1 MRIISVE
8 KKMADELCSLD
19 SEMLLNKSGRPC
31 LLMLRLKYK
40 GRKVDFAVP
49 FRSNIP
55 PAEQK
60 SNYFALPPR
69 HTTRPKHRH
78 GLHFSKMFP
87 IRKQYL
93 QKYHIDD
100 NPAMLRA
107 EQKMKSKLLC
117 KRKHIWII
125 TARAAAQST
134 PRILT
139 CCWLF
144 WTSWTCRRP
153 NRLFFQFI
161 QR

>member
-87 IRKQYL
+87 IRRQYL

-107 EQKMKSKLLC
+107 EQILKKNEKQ
-117 KRKHIWII
+117 II
-125 TARAAAQST
+125 MQAQTYLDNYSQG
-134 PRILT
+134 
-139 CCWLF
+139 
-144 WTSWTCRRP
+144 RRP
-153 NRLFFQFI
+153 IYATDIDLLLAFLDELDVQAA
-161 QR
+161 